1 MRTSSVSNQIRALRE
16 ADPRQSQQ
24 ALADA
29 VGVSRQTIIA
39 IESGRYTPSLDLA
52 LRLARHF
59 DMTVEQIF
67 TLNEDP

>member
-1 MRTSSVSNQIRALRE
+1 MRTSSVTNQIRALRE